1 MIDPKKRWRRVQQLL
16 SQFWRRWRREF
27 LPKLNARG
35 KWLQAK
41 PNFKEGDIVLVVEPK
56 AKRGEWP
63 LARIVEVH
71 PGKDGLVRVVK
82 IQIGNSVYLRP
93 VHHLCPLEA

>member
-1 MIDPKKRWRRVQQLL
+1 MPT
-16 SQFWRRWRREF
+16 
-27 LPKLNARG
+27 LNTRG
-35 KWLQAK
+35 KWFQ
-41 PNFKEGDIVLVVEPK
+41 PRQNFKEGDVVLVIEPK

-63 LARIVEVH
+63 LARIVEGH
-71 PGKDGLVRVVK
+71 PGKDGLVKVVK